1 MGRRRGILDE
11 WQARQIA
18 KVIAGD
24 LLRNPALAVGSA
36 LDNVLGVYDDEDH
49 DSLRVERALR
59 KLADRIHSGITVS
72 NAIRLIAEM
81 GPRSRGTK

>member
-36 LDNVLGVYDDEDH
+36 LDNALGVYDDEDH

-59 KLADRIHSGITVS
+59 KIADRIHSGMPTRD
-72 NAIRLIAEM
+72 AIKAIVER
-81 GPRSRGTK
+81 GSSRGRK